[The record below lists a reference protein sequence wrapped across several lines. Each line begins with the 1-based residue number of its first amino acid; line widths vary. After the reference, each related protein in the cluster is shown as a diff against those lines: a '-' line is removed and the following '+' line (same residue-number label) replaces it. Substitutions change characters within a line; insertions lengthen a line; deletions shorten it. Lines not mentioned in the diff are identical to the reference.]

1 MIYEGVFFSF
11 DLVLSLVAVLIV
23 PGGFK
28 GGFLF
33 IGQRF
38 LPPWAKIT
46 DPSPVFVE
54 KRGAR
59 AGDLSPWLDPRPP
72 DLGVLAGK
80 AEIFGRSPPPLPFG
94 TRVPD
99 CSLAGEL
106 VAAFFAGRG
115 LLVSSSELSSLKVLL
130 LLIVSISVS
139 FSSLLTSFEAADCIV
154 DSAFG
159 IVVLFFLFWSSLWW
173 RRCSI
178 WRRCNSRNW
187 IFWSDF
193 I

>member
-11 DLVLSLVAVLIV
+11 DLILSLVAVLIV
-23 PGGFK
+23 PGGFQR
-28 GGFLF
+28 GCLF
-33 IGQRF
+33 ITARF
-38 LPPWAKIT
+38 PPPWAELV
-46 DPSPVFVE
+46 DPSPVFG

-59 AGDLSPWLDPRPP
+59 VGDLSPWLDPRPP

-80 AEIFGRSPPPLPFG
+80 AEILGRSPPPLPFG

-106 VAAFFAGRG
+106 VAAFFCGKRIVG
-115 LLVSSSELSSLKVLL
+115 VHFRTIFIESSLIAHCEHFYFI
-130 LLIVSISVS
+130 LIV
-139 FSSLLTSFEAADCIV
+139 V
-154 DSAFG
+154 DIIWSCRLYSRLG
-159 IVVLFFLFWSSLWW
+159 IRDYGFIYMFWSSLWW
-173 RRCSI
+173 RRCFT
-178 WRRCNSRNW
+178 WKRCNSRNW

>member
-1 MIYEGVFFSF
+1 MKVYFFSF

-23 PGGFK
+23 LGGFK
-28 GGFLF
+28 GGGRGVLF
-33 IGQRF
+33 IGPWF
-38 LPPWAKIT
+38 LPPWAELA

-54 KRGAR
+54 N
-59 AGDLSPWLDPRPP
+59 LSPWLDSRPP

-80 AEIFGRSPPPLPFG
+80 AEILGRSPPPLPFG
-94 TRVPD
+94 TWVPD
-99 CSLAGEL
+99 GSLAGKL
-106 VAAFFAGRG
+106 VAAFYAGRR

-130 LLIVSISVS
+130 LLIVSNLFYSHRCCNQIIWSCRLHS
-139 FSSLLTSFEAADCIV
+139 RLSIRDCGFIF
-154 DSAFG
+154 A
-159 IVVLFFLFWSSLWW
+159 FWSSLWW
-173 RRCSI
+173 RRCFI